1 MINYCQLICLNISIK
16 HKHRIKQISNLKHI
30 ILIHNMLL
38 IYYFNFDKN
47 ICKDN
52 FIYNNIKY
60 NLYTCITRDELLV

>member
-1 MINYCQLICLNISIK
+1 
-16 HKHRIKQISNLKHI
+16 
-30 ILIHNMLL
+30 MLL

-52 FIYNNIKY
+52 YIYDNIKY

>member
-1 MINYCQLICLNISIK
+1 M
-16 HKHRIKQISNLKHI
+16 IKQINNLKHI

-47 ICKDN
+47 ISKDN